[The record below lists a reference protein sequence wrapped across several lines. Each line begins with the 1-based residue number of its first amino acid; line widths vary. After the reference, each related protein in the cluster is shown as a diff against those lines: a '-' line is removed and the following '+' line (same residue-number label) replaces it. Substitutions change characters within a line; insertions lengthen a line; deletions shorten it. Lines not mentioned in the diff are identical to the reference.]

1 MANLNELKKYLYYDF
16 SSGPYTGQD
25 YLTFQTKYINYLRS
39 LCKTNGW
46 ELVNVGR
53 GHYYFSAFIKNADGK
68 HLYLSIDDV
77 RGCNNHWYDRILIR
91 TAAHAKDYRGG
102 HNFYTSLTELTE
114 KAERL
119 FLLEHK
125 GV

>member
-53 GHYYFSAFIKNADGK
+53 GHYFFP
-68 HLYLSIDDV
+68 LSSKTPMANTCISPLTTCAAV
-77 RGCNNHWYDRILIR
+77 ITIGTTASSSVQRLMPR
-91 TAAHAKDYRGG
+91 TTGAVT
-102 HNFYTSLTELTE
+102 TSTPL
-114 KAERL
+114 
-119 FLLEHK
+119 
-125 GV
+125 

>member
-1 MANLNELKKYLYYDF
+1 MANLNELKKYLYYEF
-16 SSGPYTGQD
+16 SSGCYTGQD

-39 LCKTNGW
+39 LCRTNGW
-46 ELVNVGR
+46 ELVNVGK

-91 TAAHAKDYRGG
+91 TAGHAKDYRGG
-102 HNFYTSLTELTE
+102 HNHHTALTELTE

-119 FLLEHK
+119 FLLEHV